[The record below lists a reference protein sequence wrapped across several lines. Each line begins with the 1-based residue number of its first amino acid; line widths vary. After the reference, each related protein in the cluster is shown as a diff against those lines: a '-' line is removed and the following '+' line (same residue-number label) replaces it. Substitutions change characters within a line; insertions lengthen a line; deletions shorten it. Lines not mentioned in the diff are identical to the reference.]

1 LGKDSGSRKRSQ
13 GKPDATWTSG
23 NIFKD
28 IDVPNADEVL
38 FKVDLA
44 IAIGDVLRRRRLTQR
59 SAAEIARIDQPKIS
73 ALLSGDIRGFS
84 ADRLIKIL
92 TRLGQDVEIRVRI
105 SKSGKGRARVAA

>member
-1 LGKDSGSRKRSQ
+1 MSSTRSKRKLTTVSRRRRVSSSSLGKDSGSRKRSQ
-13 GKPDATWTSG
+13 GEPDATWTSG

-44 IAIGDVLRRRRLTQR
+44 IAIGDALRRRRLTQR

-84 ADRLIKIL
+84 
-92 TRLGQDVEIRVRI
+92 
-105 SKSGKGRARVAA
+105 